1 MTVTLKN
8 LSKSYGALPVLQ
20 NVSAVLAGH
29 TVLWGPSGCG
39 KTTLARILWGLEAP
53 DAGEVVFSGGEARKA
68 EESGRAPK
76 AERAEPS
83 GGRGKTADTPARL
96 AGKTKTDKVPAGQAD
111 PSKIPAHQTGR
122 LGRLVPHF
130 ARRHGLWLAAVF
142 QDERLC
148 GQLTAIENA
157 ALVCPAATP
166 QKDIA
171 AEFKKLGMT
180 GAALTT
186 PAALLSGGQR
196 RRVALVRAALAGAPG
211 AVLDEPFRGLD
222 EAARAAAMAYIK
234 EAFADKFLLI
244 ATHDAAE
251 AEFFGPQRLVLPL
264 LAERPE
270 GRRDAVP

>member
-20 NVSAVLAGH
+20 NVSAILSGH

-39 KTTLARILWGLEAP
+39 KTTLARILWGLETP
-53 DAGEVVFSGGEARKA
+53 SAGEVLF
-68 EESGRAPK
+68 
-76 AERAEPS
+76 
-83 GGRGKTADTPARL
+83 ADDGARL
-96 AGKTKTDKVPAGQAD
+96 AGESGQAKTPAEPAKETKANRAPAEQAGPCEQPAGQAG
-111 PSKIPAHQTGR
+111 PAQVPARQAGR
-122 LGRLVPHF
+122 LGRF
-130 ARRHGLWLAAVF
+130 APRFACRHGLWLAAVF

-157 ALVCPAATP
+157 ALVCPAGTQ
-166 QKDIA
+166 QKTIA
-171 AEFKKLGMT
+171 AEFFKLGMS

-196 RRVALVRAALAGAPG
+196 RRVALVRAALAGASG

-222 EAARAAAMAYIK
+222 ETARAAAMAYIK
-234 EAFADKFLLI
+234 EAFAGKFLLI

-251 AEFFGPQRLVLPL
+251 AEFFGPKRLTLPL
-264 LAERPE
+264 LAGKPADERAIAP
-270 GRRDAVP
+270 

>member
-8 LSKSYGALPVLQ
+8 LSKSYGTLPVLQ
-20 NVSAVLAGH
+20 NVSAILAGH

-53 DAGEVVFSGGEARKA
+53 SAGEVLF
-68 EESGRAPK
+68 
-76 AERAEPS
+76 
-83 GGRGKTADTPARL
+83 ADDGARL
-96 AGKTKTDKVPAGQAD
+96 AGESGQAG
-111 PSKIPAHQTGR
+111 PAQMPARQAGR
-122 LGRLVPHF
+122 LGRFAPRS

-148 GQLTAIENA
+148 GQLTAVENA
-157 ALVCPAATP
+157 ALVCPAGTP
-166 QKDIA
+166 QKTIA
-171 AEFKKLGMT
+171 AEFFKLGMS

-222 EAARAAAMAYIK
+222 ETARAAAMAYIK
-234 EAFADKFLLI
+234 QTFAGKFLLI

-251 AEFFGPQRLVLPL
+251 AEFFGPQRLSLPL
-264 LAERPE
+264 LAGKPADERAIAP
-270 GRRDAVP
+270 

>member
-53 DAGEVVFSGGEARKA
+53 GAGEVLFAGGEARPA
-68 EESGRAPK
+68 AP
-76 AERAEPS
+76 
-83 GGRGKTADTPARL
+83 GGMPAR
-96 AGKTKTDKVPAGQAD
+96 
-111 PSKIPAHQTGR
+111 QTGPF
-122 LGRLVPHF
+122 GRFV
-130 ARRHGLWLAAVF
+130 RRRPELWLAAVF

-171 AEFKKLGMT
+171 AEFKKLGMA

-251 AEFFGPQRLVLPL
+251 AEFFGPNRLTLPL
-264 LAERPE
+264 LAGQSGKTEKAE
-270 GRRDAVP
+270 

>member
-8 LSKSYGALPVLQ
+8 LCKCYGTLPVLE
-20 NVSAVLAGH
+20 NLSAVLAGH

-53 DAGEVVFSGGEARKA
+53 SAGEVLFSGDEARKA
-68 EESGRAPK
+68 GEGGQAQK
-76 AERAEPS
+76 TQTAGIS
-83 GGRGKTADTPARL
+83 GGRSKTAAAPARP
-96 AGKTKTDKVPAGQAD
+96 AKEIKADKIPAGQAG
-111 PSKIPAHQTGR
+111 SFKMPAGQTRLFGR
-122 LGRLVPHF
+122 FAPRF
-130 ARRHGLWLAAVF
+130 ARRRPGLWLAAVF

-157 ALVCPAATP
+157 ALVCPAGTP

-171 AEFKKLGMT
+171 AEFFKLGMT

-196 RRVALVRAALAGAPG
+196 RRTALVRAALAGAPG

-222 EAARAAAMAYIK
+222 EAARAAAMAYTK

-251 AEFFGPQRLVLPL
+251 AEFFGPQRLTLPL
-264 LAERPE
+264 LAGEKSGTP
-270 GRRDAVP
+270 